1 MTFELGT
8 SASNFGNF
16 ASGVG
21 SILGG
26 IGSFFGSGISAKTQ
40 QNFNKELMS
49 IQNKYNVNQYKHRH
63 QWEMQDLLAAGLNP
77 ILTATGGS
85 AGSVSGVGLPSA
97 PDVASIGEK
106 RANTAMA
113 ISRFGKELQQL
124 KANVENTY
132 ADVSLKDAMIGT
144 EFSKQENLSADSAL
158 KTLQQT
164 EQSIRNSFLPK
175 QLKADL
181 LKTNAETQNQLAQAK
196 AASAMSFIGYERL
209 GIDREHYKNVDFK
222 SKKEREWA
230 EKHPLAFSLDQ
241 GIQKHSGSVGT
252 AVGAGVGSAIGIN
265 KYKALRLKQY
275 GYNEGVRDISNYKNY
290 YK

>member
-1 MTFELGT
+1 MAFELGT
-8 SASNFGNF
+8 AASNFGNF
-16 ASGVG
+16 ASGLG
-21 SILGG
+21 SVLGG
-26 IGSFFGSGISAKTQ
+26 IGSFFGSGVSAKTQ

-63 QWEMQDLLAAGLNP
+63 QWEMQDLRAAGLNP

-124 KANVENTY
+124 SANIKSTN
-132 ADVSLKDAMIGT
+132 ADAYLKDAMIGT
-144 EFSKQENLSADSAL
+144 EISKQENLSADSAL

-181 LKTNAETQNQLAQAK
+181 LKTNAETQNQLAQAQ

-209 GIDREHYKNVDFK
+209 EIDREHYRNADFK
-222 SKKEREWA
+222 TKKEREWA

-241 GIQKHSGSVGT
+241 GIQKHAGSAGA
-252 AVGAGVGSAIGIN
+252 AVGAGVGSALGIGKISKLKGYRQGIN
-265 KYKALRLKQY
+265 DYSKYYSK
-275 GYNEGVRDISNYKNY
+275 
-290 YK
+290 